1 MFQFSPSHR
10 GHPLSACAPGYIN
23 QVSILA
29 LAQRASKLRQYGCL
43 LINRFNSR
51 PRTEG
56 IRCSCSRSSQGC
68 CFNSRP
74 RTEGIA
80 HGAADGVHCR
90 CFNSRPRTEGI
101 GNTLTAWSRIKSFN
115 SRPRTEGIYDVRPD
129 CCISNQVSIL
139 ALAQRASLFGPSVPQ
154 MIKVSILA
162 LAQRASAKIDKYFH
176 PILRILHNISTFG
189 RITPLL
195 KSALYP
201 IWLKYRNIFCANLQ
215 DKSQRLGFAHSI
227 HAKSKHNYPILLICQ
242 FFSKCFYS

>member
-115 SRPRTEGIYDVRPD
+115 SRPRTEGIF
-129 CCISNQVSIL
+129 SS
-139 ALAQRASLFGPSVPQ
+139 ASCRMRLS
-154 MIKVSILA
+154 VSILA

>member
-115 SRPRTEGIYDVRPD
+115 SRPRTDGIRKNRQ
-129 CCISNQVSIL
+129 I
-139 ALAQRASLFGPSVPQ
+139 FPS
-154 MIKVSILA
+154 
-162 LAQRASAKIDKYFH
+162 YFTH
-176 PILRILHNISTFG
+176 
-189 RITPLL
+189 IT
-195 KSALYP
+195 
-201 IWLKYRNIFCANLQ
+201 
-215 DKSQRLGFAHSI
+215 
-227 HAKSKHNYPILLICQ
+227 
-242 FFSKCFYS
+242 

>member
-1 MFQFSPSHR
+1 MFQCSPSHR

-115 SRPRTEGIYDVRPD
+115 SRPRTEGIDRFPP
-129 CCISNQVSIL
+129 SAGSEGVSIL
-139 ALAQRASLFGPSVPQ
+139 ALAQRASRESRGKHQGTV
-154 MIKVSILA
+154 VSILA

>member
-115 SRPRTEGIYDVRPD
+115 SRPRTEGILSASRKGQP
-129 CCISNQVSIL
+129 NQVSIL
-139 ALAQRASLFGPSVPQ
+139 ALAQRASHSQAGFRRCASSFNSRPRTEGIRKNRQIFPS
-154 MIKVSILA
+154 
-162 LAQRASAKIDKYFH
+162 YFTH
-176 PILRILHNISTFG
+176 
-189 RITPLL
+189 IT
-195 KSALYP
+195 
-201 IWLKYRNIFCANLQ
+201 
-215 DKSQRLGFAHSI
+215 
-227 HAKSKHNYPILLICQ
+227 
-242 FFSKCFYS
+242 